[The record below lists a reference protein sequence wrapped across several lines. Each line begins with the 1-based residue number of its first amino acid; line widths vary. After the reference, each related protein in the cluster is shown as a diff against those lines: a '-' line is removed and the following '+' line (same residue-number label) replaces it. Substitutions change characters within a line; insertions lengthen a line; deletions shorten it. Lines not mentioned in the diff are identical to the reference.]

1 MLHIATMQAGQ
12 LLATALAAIGLAAA
26 ATAAL
31 HALLN
36 KRRPQSAFGWIAIS
50 IAWPFFGPLLYYLFG
65 INRVQTRARKLLTRR
80 PAIDCP
86 TEYLGTPP
94 PQLVPLAKL
103 GAAVSGWPLTA
114 GNKIEPLHEAAAIF
128 DDMLAAIDG
137 AQAYVYFSTYIFDA
151 GPVGRRFA
159 TALAAAAERGA
170 DVRVLLD
177 GFGEWYSRRRA
188 SDLFRGTR
196 VRFARFLPP
205 RLWPPTLNINLR
217 NHRKILVVDGIAAFT
232 GGINVRDRYLDG
244 APAERIV
251 DSHFRLSGP
260 VLTQIETVFLRDWQF
275 ATGDPTTAERR
286 VPQPSGAALC
296 RVVAD
301 GPDVGLDRLTAL
313 LTGAIGSARQRIAI
327 MTPYFVPP
335 RELIAPLQA
344 AALAGVDVAVL
355 LPERNNLPYV
365 HRATRHMLWE
375 LLERGVNVYYQPA
388 PFVHSKLFYVDD
400 YYAQIGSANFDP
412 RSLRLNF
419 EMNVEVYDRDTVTG
433 LARHFEAIRARSAA
447 ITMADVDG
455 RSVLTKAI
463 DGAAW
468 LFSPYL

>member
-1 MLHIATMQAGQ
+1 MQAGQ
-12 LLATALAAIGLAAA
+12 LLATAIAAIGLAAA
-26 ATAAL
+26 AFAAA

-36 KRRPQSAFGWIAIS
+36 KRRPQSAFGWIAVS
-50 IAWPFFGPLLYYLFG
+50 FAWPFVGALLYYLFG
-65 INRVQTRARKLLTRR
+65 INRVQTRARKLLRR
-80 PAIDCP
+80 PAVDCP
-86 TEYLGTPP
+86 TEYLGAPP
-94 PQLVPLAKL
+94 PQLAPLAKL
-103 GAAVSGWPLTA
+103 GSAVSGWPLTG
-114 GNKIEPLHEAAAIF
+114 GNRVESLHEAAVIF
-128 DDMLAAIDG
+128 DEMLAAIES
-137 AQAYVYFSTYIFDA
+137 ARAYVYFSTYIFDG

-159 TALAAAAERGA
+159 TALVAAAERGA

-177 GFGEWYSRRRA
+177 GFGEWYSWRRV
-188 SDLFRGTR
+188 SDYFRGTA

-205 RLWPPTLNINLR
+205 RLWPPTVNLNLR
-217 NHRKILVVDGIAAFT
+217 NHRKILSIDGMAAFT

-244 APAERIV
+244 AEEERIV

-260 VLTQIETVFLRDWQF
+260 VLAQIETVFLRDWQF
-275 ATGDPTTAERR
+275 ATGDSSTAGRH
-286 VPQPSGAALC
+286 VPQPTGGALC

-301 GPDVGLDRLTAL
+301 GPDTGLERLTTL

-335 RELIAPLQA
+335 RELIAPLQT

-375 LLERGVNVYYQPA
+375 LLQRGVKAYYQPA

-400 YYAQIGSANFDP
+400 YYAQIGSANFDA

-419 EMNVEVYDRDTVTG
+419 EMNIEVYDRDTVTG
-433 LARHFEAIRARSAA
+433 LARHFEAIRARSRPV
-447 ITMADVDG
+447 TLADVDG
-455 RSVLTKAI
+455 RSVVTKSI
-463 DGAAW
+463 DGLAW